1 MTGRQIFITEMQ
13 KRGMTNQQ
21 INSKVLAVALDI
33 LSDNEDLI
41 FEMVKDLEDKVVEL
55 KSEIRRYEEM
65 ATKAETEYLKKKKQF
80 NDFEIALANSALQ
93 IWRDSATY
101 IAEWLESLK
110 NCETAEG
117 RDLMRKAQVF
127 INSTDVNTKY
137 DNTAYIIGLASI
149 LSGDT
154 NSSPIAQLKK
164 INPKLGEV
172 PGDDWTDKMA
182 ANRMLKDRK
191 RKGRYEQ

>member
-65 ATKAETEYLKKKKQF
+65 ATKAETEYLEKKKQF

-117 RDLMRKAQVF
+117 RGRRRCL
-127 INSTDVNTKY
+127 
-137 DNTAYIIGLASI
+137 SI
-149 LSGDT
+149 R
-154 NSSPIAQLKK
+154 P
-164 INPKLGEV
+164 
-172 PGDDWTDKMA
+172 M
-182 ANRMLKDRK
+182 
-191 RKGRYEQ
+191 

>member
-65 ATKAETEYLKKKKQF
+65 ATKAETEYLKMKKQF
-80 NDFEIALANSALQ
+80 NDFEIALTNSALQ

>member
-65 ATKAETEYLKKKKQF
+65 ATKAETEYLEKKKQF
-80 NDFEIALANSALQ
+80 NDFETALTNSALQ

>member
-1 MTGRQIFITEMQ
+1 M
-13 KRGMTNQQ
+13 
-21 INSKVLAVALDI
+21 
-33 LSDNEDLI
+33 
-41 FEMVKDLEDKVVEL
+41 
-55 KSEIRRYEEM
+55 
-65 ATKAETEYLKKKKQF
+65 
-80 NDFEIALANSALQ
+80 
-93 IWRDSATY
+93 
-101 IAEWLESLK
+101 
-110 NCETAEG
+110 
-117 RDLMRKAQVF
+117 F

-172 PGDDWTDKMA
+172 PGDDWTDEMA